1 MHYILKCLV
10 NTKQFFNELKTVTI
24 ENTKIRKPGW
34 GRCVWLYENWSVWN
48 MNLGCFSSQIWALSC
63 RRRDQIKEK
72 KIYNQIIYLSN
83 QGNVEYSQNGEGKET
98 NKTED

>member
-1 MHYILKCLV
+1 M
-10 NTKQFFNELKTVTI
+10 
-24 ENTKIRKPGW
+24 
-34 GRCVWLYENWSVWN
+34 
-48 MNLGCFSSQIWALSC
+48 
-63 RRRDQIKEK
+63 KEK